1 LAVNRKIDLFALP
14 WGAISAPHG
23 YERNHKILGVFSTD
37 PSSVNVIYRNE
48 ERIHAKGW
56 LRKKYIFMLPDISEK
71 RNLR

>member
-1 LAVNRKIDLFALP
+1 MLEK
-14 WGAISAPHG
+14 PH
-23 YERNHKILGVFSTD
+23 HLGWRLRGLKSET
-37 PSSVNVIYRNE
+37 SVIYRNE

>member
-1 LAVNRKIDLFALP
+1 MEAINGFLWRIQGTNKISGFL
-14 WGAISAPHG
+14 I
-23 YERNHKILGVFSTD
+23 
-37 PSSVNVIYRNE
+37 VIYRNE

>member
-1 LAVNRKIDLFALP
+1 VHKSPRSARQVVELFSYGRDNDDAKVSKSPIRVNKKIAE
-14 WGAISAPHG
+14 I
-23 YERNHKILGVFSTD
+23 
-37 PSSVNVIYRNE
+37 VIYRNE